1 MIRYLKGIL
10 AAKEDAMAIIE
21 VNGIGYEVNVPS
33 NSAIYLTQEGDPV
46 MVYTHVAVREDDISY
61 FGFAS
66 EQELQLFKLLIT
78 VNGVGAKAALAI
90 LSALPVSEIKKA
102 IVFEDAAMITRANGI
117 GKKTAQ
123 KIVLE
128 LKDKLSDIR
137 SSDDD
142 GVIIPAVTPEMTD
155 NKEIA
160 LDALMNL
167 GFTRAEALSSMVG
180 VEGDLSPEEY
190 IKAALKNRV

>member
-1 MIRYLKGIL
+1 MIRYLKGVL

-33 NSAIYLTQEGDPV
+33 NSAIYLKQEGEPV
-46 MVYTHVAVREDDISY
+46 KVFTHVAVREDDISY

-66 EQELQLFKLLIT
+66 EQELSLFKMLIT

-90 LSALPVSEIKKA
+90 LSAMPVSEIKKA

-128 LKDKLSDIR
+128 LKDKLSEIKL
-137 SSDDD
+137 SDDD
-142 GVIIPAVTPEMTD
+142 GVIIPKDMPEMTD

-167 GFTRAEALSSMVG
+167 GFTRAEAMTAMLG
-180 VEGDLSPEEY
+180 VDDDLSPEEY